1 MGMIGRVN
9 HPFGE
14 GGGGGGGGIN
24 IVIRCPSVQK

>member
-14 GGGGGGGGIN
+14 GGGGGGIN